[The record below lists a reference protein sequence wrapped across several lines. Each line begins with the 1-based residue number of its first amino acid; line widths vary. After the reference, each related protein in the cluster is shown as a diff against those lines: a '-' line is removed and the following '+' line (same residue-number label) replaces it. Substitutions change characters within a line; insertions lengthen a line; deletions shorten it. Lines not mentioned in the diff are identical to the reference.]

1 MATPKRYTFS
11 TNNEWFCSFVAYGLV
26 FENMI
31 VFYCGIL
38 YVSAALEVNVEIR
51 VLREL
56 FREGMLL
63 SATIV
68 PVPLEQDR
76 WMLMF
81 EKSSGGVEY
90 ITRARS
96 KDEKVYKRI
105 NGALVDARDI
115 GFQRVTIEF
124 SDDEY

>member
-1 MATPKRYTFS
+1 
-11 TNNEWFCSFVAYGLV
+11 
-26 FENMI
+26 MI

-38 YVSAALEVNVEIR
+38 YVSAALEVGVEIR

-76 WMLMF
+76 WLLKF
-81 EKSSGGVEY
+81 EKSSGGVEF
-90 ITRARS
+90 ITRARTHE
-96 KDEKVYKRI
+96 EKIYKRV

-124 SDDEY
+124 NDNEH